1 MRKIIMQDKTKTIQS
16 IINLIKFANV
26 ERDVFMELYRNSD
39 ELKEQMS
46 ESDCEE
52 VFLGILK
59 GEVDIN
65 DELIDKLKS
74 EYA

>member
-1 MRKIIMQDKTKTIQS
+1 MQDKTKTIQS

-46 ESDCEE
+46 EADCEE

-59 GEVDIN
+59 GEVDIT